1 VVVKISSVSNTAVDQ
16 TYYWQGLETCPRGAN
31 VWLLTRWGRAVDG
44 IYTPGDFGVVAWC
57 PKPKI
62 PPEIKELMR

>member
-1 VVVKISSVSNTAVDQ
+1 MDVKVTNTGNVAVDQ
-16 TYYWQGLETCPRGAN
+16 DYHWQSLSTCPRGAL
-31 VWLLTRWGRAVDG
+31 VWLLTRWGRGIEG
-44 IYTPGDFGVVAWC
+44 IYKQGDTGVVAWC